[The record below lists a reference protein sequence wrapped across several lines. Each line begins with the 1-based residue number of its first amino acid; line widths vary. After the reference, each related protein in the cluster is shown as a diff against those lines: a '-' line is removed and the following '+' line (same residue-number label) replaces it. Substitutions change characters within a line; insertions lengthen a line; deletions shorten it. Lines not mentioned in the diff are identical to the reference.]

1 MALFRFAAPAD
12 ETPPLRAGGLT
23 LRPPR
28 MEDFEAWSALRQAS
42 RAFLA
47 PWEPIW
53 PQDDLTR
60 PAFRRRLKRY
70 AQDMQDDAAYPL
82 FLFREHDGALLGG
95 LTLGQIRRG
104 VSQTASLGY
113 WIGAPFAGRGFMSAG
128 VRAAMGHAFDEL
140 RLRRVEA
147 ACLPHNEA
155 SIRLLER
162 VGFQREGYARKYLCI
177 NGAWQ
182 DHLLYSLLREDFGRQ
197 APFCAPA

>member
-1 MALFRFAAPAD
+1 MALFRFSVAAD
-12 ETPPLRAGGLT
+12 ETSLPRAGELT

-28 MEDFEAWSALRQAS
+28 MEDFEAWSLLRQTS

-53 PQDDLTR
+53 PEDDLTR

-70 AQDMQDDAAYPL
+70 AQDARDDAAYPL
-82 FLFREHDGALLGG
+82 FLFRQGDGALLGG
-95 LTLGQIRRG
+95 LTLGQVRRG

-113 WIGAPFAGRGFMSAG
+113 WIGAPFARQGYMTNA

-182 DHLLYSLLREDFGRQ
+182 DHLLYALLREDFGRR
-197 APFCAPA
+197 PA